1 MTIGA
6 ALRLLAVM
14 VLWASCFPLITIG
27 LDLAPHLAFAA
38 LRAAL
43 AGVCLIALGLF
54 LHRPIPLGGRSLI
67 LNVLV
72 GLGATSM
79 GFFGMFHAAEFVSP
93 GLATVIANVQPII
106 TAVLAHVFL
115 AERLKTMGKIGLG
128 VGLAGIAVIALPGL
142 GADHTQ
148 GYSLGIAY
156 VVVAATGVSVGN
168 VAIKRLAAQVD
179 PVMAMGF
186 QFLIGAVP
194 LALLSMM
201 TEDVSS
207 LTWSTEFVLILVALA
222 VFGSS
227 LAFWLW
233 FEALKQVKLNR
244 ANAFTFLVP
253 ILGLMIGAAFFGERL
268 EVVQI
273 VGVVLVLGGILLVQ
287 RDSGAALRRQTPSAH
302 SSNKKI
308 EPLCEDVRRR

>member
-14 VLWASCFPLITIG
+14 VLWGSCFPLITMG
-27 LDLAPHLAFAA
+27 LDLAPHLAFAT

-43 AGVCLIALGLF
+43 AGVCLIALGLL
-54 LHRPIPLGGRSLI
+54 LHRPLPVGGPSWILI
-67 LNVLV
+67 VLV
-72 GLGATSM
+72 GLGATTM

-93 GLATVIANVQPII
+93 GLATVVANVQPII
-106 TAVLAHVFL
+106 AAVLARVFL
-115 AERLKTMGKIGLG
+115 AERLETTGKIGLG

-148 GYSLGIAY
+148 GYSIGIAY

-168 VAIKRLAAQVD
+168 VAIKRLTGQVD
-179 PVMAMGF
+179 PIMAMGF

-207 LTWSTEFVLILVALA
+207 LTWSTDFVLILVALA
-222 VFGSS
+222 VCGSS
-227 LAFWLW
+227 LASWLW
-233 FEALKQVKLNR
+233 FETLKQVKLNR

-253 ILGLMIGAAFFGERL
+253 IFGLMIGAAFFGERL

-273 VGVVLVLGGILLVQ
+273 VGVILVPGGILLVQ
-287 RDSGAALRRQTPSAH
+287 RDSGVALRRQTPSAH

>member
-1 MTIGA
+1 MSIGA

-27 LDLAPHLAFAA
+27 LDLEPHLAFAA

-43 AGVCLIALGLF
+43 AGVCLIALGAL
-54 LHRPIPLGGRSLI
+54 LRRPIPVGARSWTLI
-67 LNVLV
+67 VMV

-93 GLATVIANVQPII
+93 GLATVIANVQPVI
-106 TAVLAHVFL
+106 AAGLAYVFL
-115 AERLKTMGKIGLG
+115 GERLKAVGKIGLA

-142 GADHTQ
+142 AATPVQ

-156 VVVAATGVSVGN
+156 VVLAATGVAIGN
-168 VAIKRLAAQVD
+168 VAIKRLTGQVD
-179 PVMAMGF
+179 PIMAMGF
-186 QFLIGAVP
+186 QLLIGVAP
-194 LALLSMM
+194 LALLSML
-201 TEDVSS
+201 TEDVWS
-207 LTWSTEFVLILVALA
+207 LTWSTDFVVVLVTLS

-233 FEALKQVKLNR
+233 FEALERVELNQ

-253 ILGLMIGAAFFGERL
+253 IFGLMIGAAFFNERL
-268 EVVQI
+268 EAVQI
-273 VGVVLVLGGILLVQ
+273 AGVVLVLTGILLAQ
-287 RDSGAALRRQTPSAH
+287 HDTGSTLQTRIRRLRSSAR
-302 SSNKKI
+302 S
-308 EPLCEDVRRR
+308 

>member
-1 MTIGA
+1 MSIGA

-43 AGVCLIALGLF
+43 AGVCLIALGTL
-54 LHRPIPLGGRSLI
+54 LRRPIPVGARSWTLI
-67 LNVLV
+67 VVV

-93 GLATVIANVQPII
+93 GLATVIANVQPVIA
-106 TAVLAHVFL
+106 AVLAYVFL
-115 AERLKTMGKIGLG
+115 GERLKAVGKIGLA

-142 GADHTQ
+142 AAAPVQ

-156 VVVAATGVSVGN
+156 VVLAATGVAIGN
-168 VAIKRLAAQVD
+168 VAIKRLTGQVD
-179 PVMAMGF
+179 PIMAMGF
-186 QFLIGAVP
+186 QLLIGAAP
-194 LALLSMM
+194 LALLSML
-201 TEDVSS
+201 TEDVWS
-207 LTWSTEFVLILVALA
+207 LTWSTDFVVVLVTLS

-233 FEALKQVKLNR
+233 FEALERVELNQ

-253 ILGLMIGAAFFGERL
+253 IFGLMIGAAFFNERL
-268 EVVQI
+268 EAVQI
-273 VGVVLVLGGILLVQ
+273 AGVVLVLTGILLAQ
-287 RDSGAALRRQTPSAH
+287 HDAGSTLQSRIRRLRSSAR
-302 SSNKKI
+302 S
-308 EPLCEDVRRR
+308 